1 MQPVGTAGY
10 SDEDLIHLI
19 KRINRLQPYAFYL
32 VDTLGTM
39 YGKSFLRQVSLAD
52 HNLAPSIRL
61 GYHSHNN
68 LQMSFAN
75 AQQLLGVQNRPG
87 ADFGLFG
94 QRHGPGRRGICARN

>member
-1 MQPVGTAGY
+1 MIQQKGYRLFMQPVGTAGY

-61 GYHSHNN
+61 GSI
-68 LQMSFAN
+68 
-75 AQQLLGVQNRPG
+75 PT
-87 ADFGLFG
+87 
-94 QRHGPGRRGICARN
+94 PICRCRLATPSNCSNTKPTEA